1 MKLKIGIVCYPTV
14 GGSGVIATELGK
26 MLAEKGHEIHFITSN
41 MPFRLK
47 KMYPNIFFHQVEV
60 NQYAVF
66 QYSPYDIQLAS
77 KIAEVADR
85 EKLQIIHV
93 HYAIPHAICALLARQ
108 MAETDFKIVTTLHG
122 TDITVLGQD
131 SSLKKAIQFGIEKSD
146 EVTAVS
152 NALVD
157 ETHRLITPMK
167 PIRTVYNFIDERI
180 YYKMDADHQL
190 KADFGIKEDE
200 KVIIHVSN
208 FRPVKR
214 VKDVIESFQKITE
227 MIPAKLLLVG
237 DGPEMGKISQMV
249 DERHLTKQVL
259 FLGKQENLEELYAIS
274 DLLLLLSEKESFGL
288 VALEAM
294 ACGVPCV
301 GTNTGGIPEVIE
313 NGRTGYICEVGDI
326 DMISSMSLKI
336 LQDDE
341 LHGQFSKAG
350 IKRARTQFSS
360 GKILNQYEDI
370 YYQLMEMDE

>member
-180 YYKMDADHQL
+180 YYKMDANHQL

-208 FRPVKR
+208 FRRVKR

-259 FLGKQENLEELYAIS
+259 FLGKQDNLEELYAIS

-341 LHGQFSKAG
+341 LHWQFSKAG

>member
-152 NALVD
+152 NALGD
-157 ETHRLITPMK
+157 ETHLLITPMK

-180 YYKMDADHQL
+180 YYKMDANHQL
-190 KADFGIKEDE
+190 KADFGVKEDE

>member
-77 KIAEVADR
+77 KLAEVADR

-108 MAETDFKIVTTLHG
+108 MAENDFKIVTTLHG

-157 ETHRLITPMK
+157 ETHLLITPMK

-180 YYKMDADHQL
+180 YYKMDANHQL
-190 KADFGIKEDE
+190 KADFGVKEDE

-341 LHGQFSKAG
+341 LHWQFSKAG

>member
-77 KIAEVADR
+77 KLAEVADR

-108 MAETDFKIVTTLHG
+108 MAENDFKIVTTLHG

-180 YYKMDADHQL
+180 YYKMDANHQL

>member
-108 MAETDFKIVTTLHG
+108 MAENDFKIVTTLHG

-157 ETHRLITPMK
+157 ETHLLITPMK

-180 YYKMDADHQL
+180 YYKMDANHQL
-190 KADFGIKEDE
+190 KADFGVKEDE

-341 LHGQFSKAG
+341 LHWQFSKAG

>member
-108 MAETDFKIVTTLHG
+108 MAENDFKIVTTLHG

-180 YYKMDADHQL
+180 YYKMDANHQL

-301 GTNTGGIPEVIE
+301 GTNTRGIPEVIE